1 MSHTNINQEALNP
14 KIGLWPRLA
23 AAAFVVIMS
32 LAVCTGTAFSQ
43 DSQSQ
48 PAPPAPGSDNG
59 GHKMGGHHQMRSV
72 DEQLQHLTKK
82 LNLSDD
88 QQTKVKAVLEDQR
101 TKMEALR
108 NDAST
113 SREDRFPKMREIHE
127 NSNTQIKAILNE
139 DQQKK
144 FDKIEQEQHER
155 MGHQGPPP
163 PSN

>member
-1 MSHTNINQEALNP
+1 MSHTKINQEAPNP

-23 AAAFVVIMS
+23 AAAFVVVMS

-43 DSQSQ
+43 DNQSQ
-48 PAPPAPGSDNG
+48 PAPAAPGSDNG
-59 GHKMGGHHQMRSV
+59 RAMGGHHQMRTV

-88 QQTKVKAVLEDQR
+88 QQAKVKTVLEDQR

-155 MGHQGPPP
+155 MEHQGPPP
-163 PSN
+163 ASN